1 MTGSSLCLSIVGER
15 SLRPV
20 ALFLFGLCLLAGSSA
35 SAECEPT
42 EPTAGETVTCSGEI
56 TSSFLAPVD
65 VDNLTVVIDAGA
77 VFNPGSNLQ
86 LNDESRVENQGTVSA
101 TSAEAIAIRVGPGS
115 TADSR
120 SEVFNLE
127 GGEINASQ
135 DGTKGV
141 LIGGFSEFQN
151 RTGAQVRAEGANAV
165 GIFASAESTDVR
177 FFNESGGLIEVSGP
191 SAAGMQSGGDN
202 SFNSNRGRIEV
213 SGPSAVGMQSGGD
226 SSFNS
231 NLGRIEIRGIGAVGL
246 RSESGG
252 TSFNNGVIS
261 VEQSEAVAIQASQF
275 VPGDTF
281 LYNVINSIDLDA
293 EGDTG
298 EIIST
303 VSDAGPLIQLE
314 GETADRS
321 NRVRNDAEALLR
333 ANLNDLTNSNHG
345 IAIAGSAGVDE
356 VINAGEIQ
364 GRIELGGGDDEFTAV
379 AGSTLVDLRD
389 FAGGG
394 PTLDGGEGTDA
405 IRLSGETADLGSF
418 DPTLTTNFE
427 NLIVEGSWR
436 LTGTTAPGLAVQ
448 IDPGG
453 LLDLEA
459 ETTID
464 SNLSFGLTTTGQAPG
479 RLKVTVS
486 PESLSRE
493 QELLVDGPAE
503 LTDGALDIFVDN
515 QFSGSGEVTVVRA
528 TGGLTGEFESIEA
541 PESGNGL
548 TVGSILYDS
557 GAGTARFSI
566 TAAPL
571 TANQQ
576 SIANYLGSVTSPSE
590 LQTIIEGIDT
600 LGYSAYRDALGQI
613 SPEVYD
619 AQTTTT
625 YELANQYA
633 RIMLERP
640 RYCVPE
646 ERPRFPQ
653 TNPSRGCPQRRTEPW
668 VALYGQLGDRT
679 GTDDHISYHD
689 QGFGLVLGVDH
700 RLNRDWLVSATLG
713 GAYDALD
720 VFGIGNGR
728 IRTLDL
734 GLYAGYT
741 REHLRIQGL
750 IGYGY
755 GWHSQ
760 TRNLSLPGALASAR
774 GSWNSN
780 RFSARIE
787 GEYLFDLYGWDLG
800 PIASLDYTALYQ
812 GEVTESG
819 AGLLNLVVESR
830 DTPLATVRA
839 GFALARSVRKS
850 GYWTDFLEQVD
861 GVWRPS
867 LSVEW
872 RQLLV
877 DYNRPVSARFASAPG
892 SGNMTIRGDAP
903 RMGFEIRTGI
913 DWTPRQADRL
923 TFGLHYDVFAWT
935 DVVVQD
941 LVASVRIG
949 F

>member
-1 MTGSSLCLSIVGER
+1 LVGLTLPIFY
-15 SLRPV
+15 SP
-20 ALFLFGLCLLAGSSA
+20 AAW
-35 SAECEPT
+35 AECQPT
-42 EPTAGETVTCSGEI
+42 PPEAGDTVTCSGEI
-56 TSSFLAPVD
+56 TEPLIAPVD
-65 VDNLTVVIDAGA
+65 VDDVTVLIEAGA
-77 VFNPGSNLQ
+77 SFDTAGDNLR
-86 LNDESRVENQGTVSA
+86 LNDESS
-101 TSAEAIAIRVGPGS
+101 VGNS
-115 TADSR
+115 
-120 SEVFNLE
+120 
-127 GGEINASQ
+127 GEINAS
-135 DGTKGV
+135 
-141 LIGGFSEFQN
+141 
-151 RTGAQVRAEGANAV
+151 GANAT
-165 GIFASAESTDVR
+165 GLTIGSSAEFRNQDGGRITVSGEQAVGVFATPGSENVL
-177 FFNESGGLIEVSGP
+177 FFNQQGATIEVSGQ
-191 SAAGMQSGGDN
+191 SAIGMLAEGS
-202 SFNSNRGRIEV
+202 
-213 SGPSAVGMQSGGD
+213 

-231 NLGRIEIRGIGAVGL
+231 NLGGRITVQGLEAVGL
-246 RSESGG
+246 RTEGG
-252 TSFNNGVIS
+252 ALSFNAGVIS
-261 VEQSEAVAIQASQF
+261 VEQGEAVGILATQF
-275 VPGDTF
+275 DPNESPFPANVNVLNRFDPDVLGDSGQI
-281 LYNVINSIDLDA
+281 V
-293 EGDTG
+293 
-298 EIIST
+298 ST
-303 VSDAGPLIQLE
+303 VPDAGPLIQLE
-314 GETADRS
+314 GDTEGLL
-321 NRVRNDAEALLR
+321 NRVRNDAESSIR

-345 IAIAGSAGVDE
+345 IAVAGSAGVDE
-356 VINAGEIQ
+356 IINAGEIQ
-364 GRIELGGGDDEFTAV
+364 GRIELGGGDDEFTAI
-379 AGSTLVDLRD
+379 AGSTLVDLRE

-394 PTLDGGEGTDA
+394 PTVDGGDGADS
-405 IRLSGETADLGSF
+405 IRLSGETAELGSF

-427 NLIVEGSWR
+427 SLIVEGSWR
-436 LTGTTAPGLAVQ
+436 LTGTTDAGLAVQ

-453 LLDLEA
+453 RLDVET

-464 SNLSFGLTTTGQAPG
+464 SELSFGLTTGGQTPG
-479 RLKVTVS
+479 RLGVTVS
-486 PESLSRE
+486 SESVSRE
-493 QELLVDGPAE
+493 QQLLVDGPVN
-503 LTDGALDIFVDN
+503 LTEGALDISVDN
-515 QFSGSGEVTVVRA
+515 QFSGTGEVTVVRA
-528 TGGLTGEFESIEA
+528 TGGLTGEFENIEA

-548 TVGSILYDS
+548 AVGPISYDS
-557 GAGTARFSI
+557 SDGTARFSI

-576 SIANYLGSVTSPSE
+576 SIAGYLGAVEANPQSPSE
-590 LQTIIEGIDT
+590 LQTIITDVDA

-619 AQTTTT
+619 AQTTST

-640 RYCVPE
+640 RYCVPQE
-646 ERPRFPQ
+646 TTLFPQ

-812 GEVTESG
+812 GEVTETG

-850 GYWTDFLEQVD
+850 GYWTDFLEQAD

>member
-1 MTGSSLCLSIVGER
+1 MQFFQKMD
-15 SLRPV
+15 RPV
-20 ALFLFGLCLLAGSSA
+20 LTLRKRSQALTRRTHQREALPNTLPFILKRRKAALSPLALVGLSLVIFGETEAWADCQPTPPE
-35 SAECEPT
+35 AE
-42 EPTAGETVTCSGEI
+42 GTVTCSGEI
-56 TSSFLAPVD
+56 TDPLIAPAD
-65 VDNLTVVIDAGA
+65 VNDVRVEIEADAFFNTPGDNLRLNDDSTVV
-77 VFNPGSNLQ
+77 
-86 LNDESRVENQGTVSA
+86 NQ
-101 TSAEAIAIRVGPGS
+101 
-115 TADSR
+115 
-120 SEVFNLE
+120 
-127 GGEINASQ
+127 GEINATGTNARGVSIGNSARFENL
-135 DGTKGV
+135 DGARVAVSG
-141 LIGGFSEFQN
+141 EQ
-151 RTGAQVRAEGANAV
+151 AV
-165 GIFASAESTDVR
+165 GILAEPGSDGVE
-177 FFNESGGLIEVSGP
+177 FLNGSGAIIEVSGQ
-191 SAAGMQSGGDN
+191 SAIGMQAEGVN
-202 SFNSNRGRIEV
+202 SFNSNAGGRIEV
-213 SGPSAVGMQSGGD
+213 QG
-226 SSFNS
+226 
-231 NLGRIEIRGIGAVGL
+231 LGAVGL
-246 RSESGG
+246 RTEAGAL
-252 TSFNNGVIS
+252 SFNNGVIS
-261 VEQSEAVAIQASQF
+261 VEQSGAIGIQATEFDPDAGRFSDNILNRID
-275 VPGDTF
+275 P
-281 LYNVINSIDLDA
+281 NS
-293 EGDTG
+293 EGESG
-298 EIIST
+298 QIVST

-314 GETADRS
+314 GATDGLL
-321 NRVRNDAEALLR
+321 NRVRNEAEASIR

-345 IAIAGSAGVDE
+345 IAVAGSAGVDE
-356 VINAGEIQ
+356 IINGGEIQ
-364 GRIELGGGDDEFTAV
+364 GRIELGGGDDEFTAI

-394 PTLDGGEGTDA
+394 PTVDGGDGTDA
-405 IRLSGETADLGSF
+405 IRLSGEVAEVGSF

-427 NLIVEGSWR
+427 SLIVEGSWR
-436 LTGTTAPGLAVQ
+436 LTGTTASELAVQ

-464 SNLSFGLTTTGQAPG
+464 SELSFGVATSAQAPG
-479 RLKVTVS
+479 RLRVTVS

-493 QELLVDGPAE
+493 QQLLVNGPADLSE
-503 LTDGALDIFVDN
+503 GALDISVDN
-515 QFSGSGEVTVVRA
+515 QFSGTGEVTVVRA
-528 TGGLTGEFESIEA
+528 TGDLTGEFENIEA

-548 TVGSILYDS
+548 AVGPISYDS
-557 GAGTARFSI
+557 SDGTARFSI

-576 SIANYLGSVTSPSE
+576 SIASYLGAVEANPQSPSE
-590 LQTIIEGIDT
+590 LQTIITDIDT

-760 TRNLSLPGALASAR
+760 TRNLSLAGAPASAR
-774 GSWNSN
+774 SSWNSN
-780 RFSARIE
+780 RLSARIE

-850 GYWTDFLEQVD
+850 GYWTDFLEQAD

-877 DYNRPVSARFASAPG
+877 DYNRPISARFASAPG